1 MTRVLITNDDGIDS
15 PGLVTLARAA
25 LRHGLDVV
33 VAAPHEESS
42 GTSAG
47 LTVLGEEPVA
57 KPVEL
62 AELPGVPC
70 HAVTARPAF
79 IVLSASEG
87 AFGDPPDAVLSGVN
101 RGINVGR
108 AVLHSGT
115 VGAALTAGAN
125 DLLGL
130 AVSLEHPPSDVLHWD
145 SAEELAAEVI
155 PLLLESAPGTVL
167 NLNVP
172 GLPPAELG
180 QLTRASL
187 ASAGAVQTRLEQAHD
202 HTEVVTTVVDGSAE
216 PGSDAYLLRKG
227 KPTITALRSVTEDPD
242 FDWPAGR

>member
-25 LRHGLDVV
+25 LRHRLDVV

-62 AELPGVPC
+62 DGLPGVQC

-79 IVLSASEG
+79 IVLSARGGS
-87 AFGDPPDAVLSGVN
+87 FGDPPDVVLSGVN

-115 VGAALTAGAN
+115 VGAALTAGMN

-130 AVSLEHPPSDVLHWD
+130 AVSLEHPEPGELHWD
-145 SAEELAAEVI
+145 SAEELAVEVI
-155 PLLLESAPGTVL
+155 PLLLDSAPGTVL

-172 GLPPAELG
+172 ALPPAELG
-180 QLTRASL
+180 PLTRASL
-187 ASAGAVQTRLEQAHD
+187 ASAGSVQTRLEQAGEA
-202 HTEVVTTVVDGSAE
+202 TEVVTTVVDGSAE
-216 PGSDAYLLRKG
+216 PGTDAYLLRQG
-227 KPTITALRSVTEDPD
+227 KPTVTALRSVSEDPD
-242 FDWPAGR
+242 FTWPAGR